1 MKGKILIVE
10 DDEEI
15 VNILERWLNLE
26 GYQVLSAADGI
37 QGVQIAA
44 EQEFDLVILDLM
56 LPGKDGL
63 DVCREIRRGGGMQSD
78 IPILMLTARDRV
90 PDRVSGLDSGADDYL
105 TKPFDPNELLARIRA
120 LLRRTMKEGPR
131 VYEFEGLTLDT
142 GTHLASRE
150 GRVIELT
157 AKEYELLEL
166 LMQNPNQVLTRSL
179 IYDRVWGYDFG
190 GDSNIIEVYVRYL
203 RQKTE
208 EKGEPRLIHTVR
220 GVGYVLREQV

>member
-37 QGVQIAA
+37 SGVQIAA

-56 LPGKDGL
+56 LPGKTAWMYAGKSAG
-63 DVCREIRRGGGMQSD
+63 RRYAIRYPHPDADCQGQ
-78 IPILMLTARDRV
+78 V

-105 TKPFDPNELLARIRA
+105 TKPFDPDELLARIRA

-157 AKEYELLEL
+157 AKEYELLSFSCR
-166 LMQNPNQVLTRSL
+166 PNQVLTRSL
-179 IYDRVWGYDFG
+179 IYDRVWAMILG
-190 GDSNIIEVYVRYL
+190 GTAILSKFMSVICARRRRKKAN
-203 RQKTE
+203 
-208 EKGEPRLIHTVR
+208 PA
-220 GVGYVLREQV
+220 

>member
-15 VNILERWLNLE
+15 VNILERWLALE

-37 QGVQIAA
+37 AGVQIAA

-63 DVCREIRRGGGMQSD
+63 DVCREIRHGGGLQSD

-131 VYEFEGLTLDT
+131 IYEFAGLTLDT

-208 EKGEPRLIHTVR
+208 EEGEPRLIHTVR

>member
-1 MKGKILIVE
+1 MKEKILIVE

-15 VNILERWLNLE
+15 VNILERWLALE

-37 QGVQIAA
+37 TGVQMAA
-44 EQEFDLVILDLM
+44 EQDFDLVILDLM

-63 DVCREIRRGGGMQSD
+63 DVCREIRQGGDLQSEV
-78 IPILMLTARDRV
+78 PILMLTARDRV

-105 TKPFDPNELLARIRA
+105 TKPFDPNELMARIRA
-120 LLRRTMKEGPR
+120 LLRRSKKELPR
-131 VYEFEGLTLDT
+131 VYEFAGLSLDT
-142 GTHLASRE
+142 GTHLASRG
-150 GRVIELT
+150 GRAIELT

-208 EKGEPRLIHTVR
+208 GEGEPRLIHTVR